1 MRKNSKNINDEY
13 YESKG
18 YDKKDLNLRGKP
30 RRGLVSFQIE
40 EKLWK
45 EFDNIVEKNHGKYKK
60 SYIIESLIREYMS
73 VKKSDCF
80 KDSVKLERLSDRS
93 LRD

>member
-13 YESKG
+13 YSKKG
-18 YDKKDLNLRGKP
+18 YKAKDLNVRGKP
-30 RRGLVSFQIE
+30 KRGLVSFQCE
-40 EKLWK
+40 KKLWQ
-45 EFDNIVEKNHGKYKK
+45 EFDNIVEKDHGKYKK

-80 KDSVKLERLSDRS
+80 KDADP
-93 LRD
+93 